1 MDLKFD
7 NAGLCFDKAGEFTD
21 HWWERAFNSAAD
33 NLNVQNFSQNVSLSL
48 NNNDSIKVVVFYY
61 SVCIILIRISHS
73 T

>member
-21 HWWERAFNSAAD
+21 HWWERAFNNAAD
-33 NLNVQNFSQNVSLSL
+33 NLNVQNFSQNVLLSL
-48 NNNDSIKVVVFYY
+48 KDSESIKVVVLYY
-61 SVCIILIRISHS
+61 SVCIILILISHS